1 MEQSSINVFERISAE
16 YYNLTTAEKKAA
28 DYVLSHQRKAQDMSI
43 TELAAASGVA
53 EATVSRFCRR
63 LGCKGYNA
71 FRLAIA
77 NSIAQRPQQSNPL
90 SGEVLDDDSFSDVC
104 KKLYT
109 ANVSAMT
116 QTLELV
122 RPEEYIRA
130 ADLLE
135 QADRVLCMGQ
145 GGSMIIAME
154 AAHLFSTASGKFFS
168 VTDSHMQAIAIATAG
183 EKDVILFFSYS
194 GATKDLIETLSYA
207 RERGLRSILVTH
219 FANSPGAGLADV
231 TLLCGADESPLQL
244 GSVGARIAQM
254 YLLDVLFSAAIWTHA
269 ARAAPASPPLL
280 RISTCDRLKIFFIF
294 PLPESTLLSGDSYT
308 IICKKYSLS
317 NFKENYF
324 QKSIDIGESFG

>member
-63 LGCKGYNA
+63 LGCKGY
-71 FRLAIA
+71 
-77 NSIAQRPQQSNPL
+77 NPL

-183 EKDVILFFSYS
+183 ENDVILFFSYS

-254 YLLDVLFSAAIWTHA
+254 YILDVLFSELCRRNLDACRQSRARIAAALADKH
-269 ARAAPASPPLL
+269 L
-280 RISTCDRLKIFFIF
+280 
-294 PLPESTLLSGDSYT
+294 
-308 IICKKYSLS
+308 
-317 NFKENYF
+317 
-324 QKSIDIGESFG
+324 

>member
-168 VTDSHMQAIAIATAG
+168 VTDSHMQAIAIATSG
-183 EKDVILFFSYS
+183 ENDVILFFSYS

-231 TLLCGADESPLQL
+231 ALLCGADESPLQL

-254 YLLDVLFSAAIWTHA
+254 YLLDVLFSELCRRNLDACRQSRARIAAALADKH
-269 ARAAPASPPLL
+269 L
-280 RISTCDRLKIFFIF
+280 
-294 PLPESTLLSGDSYT
+294 
-308 IICKKYSLS
+308 
-317 NFKENYF
+317 
-324 QKSIDIGESFG
+324 

>member
-183 EKDVILFFSYS
+183 ENDVILFFSYS
-194 GATKDLIETLSYA
+194 GATKDQIETLSYA
-207 RERGLRSILVTH
+207 RERGLRGLCAETSD
-219 FANSPGAGLADV
+219 ANAGACQFLTGCGFTLGGIDTLRYVCASP
-231 TLLCGADESPLQL
+231 EM
-244 GSVGARIAQM
+244 RK
-254 YLLDVLFSAAIWTHA
+254 
-269 ARAAPASPPLL
+269 APAL
-280 RISTCDRLKIFFIF
+280 RETALFFYKM
-294 PLPESTLLSGDSYT
+294 L
-308 IICKKYSLS
+308 
-317 NFKENYF
+317 
-324 QKSIDIGESFG
+324 

>member
-1 MEQSSINVFERISAE
+1 MEQGSTNVFERISAE

-28 DYVLSHQRKAQDMSI
+28 DYVLSHQRKTQDMSI

-77 NSIAQRPQQSNPL
+77 NSTAQRPQQLNPL

-122 RPEEYIRA
+122 RPEDYIRA

-135 QADRVLCMGQ
+135 EADRVLCMGQ

-154 AAHLFSTASGKFFS
+154 AAHLFSTASGKFIS
-168 VTDSHMQAIAIATAG
+168 VTDSHMQTIAIATAG
-183 EKDVILFFSYS
+183 ENDVILFF
-194 GATKDLIETLSYA
+194 SYA

-219 FANSPGAGLADV
+219 FANSPGADLADV

-254 YLLDVLFSAAIWTHA
+254 YLMDVLFSELCRRNLDECRQSRARIAAALAEKH
-269 ARAAPASPPLL
+269 L
-280 RISTCDRLKIFFIF
+280 
-294 PLPESTLLSGDSYT
+294 
-308 IICKKYSLS
+308 
-317 NFKENYF
+317 
-324 QKSIDIGESFG
+324 

>member
-183 EKDVILFFSYS
+183 ENDVILFFSYS
-194 GATKDLIETLSYA
+194 GATKDMLDVLRPA
-207 RERGLRSILVTH
+207 RRRGAKIILVTH
-219 FANSPGAGLADV
+219 FAKSPAAAMADV
-231 TLLCGADESPLQL
+231 TLLCGSKEGPLQS
-244 GSVGARIAQM
+244 GSVAAKMG
-254 YLLDVLFSAAIWTHA
+254 LLFIIDVLFNEYCRTNPALTEANREATAGAISAK
-269 ARAAPASPPLL
+269 LL
-280 RISTCDRLKIFFIF
+280 
-294 PLPESTLLSGDSYT
+294 
-308 IICKKYSLS
+308 
-317 NFKENYF
+317 
-324 QKSIDIGESFG
+324 

>member
-154 AAHLFSTASGKFFS
+154 AAHLFSTASGKFF
-168 VTDSHMQAIAIATAG
+168 
-183 EKDVILFFSYS
+183 
-194 GATKDLIETLSYA
+194 
-207 RERGLRSILVTH
+207 
-219 FANSPGAGLADV
+219 P
-231 TLLCGADESPLQL
+231 
-244 GSVGARIAQM
+244 
-254 YLLDVLFSAAIWTHA
+254 
-269 ARAAPASPPLL
+269 
-280 RISTCDRLKIFFIF
+280 
-294 PLPESTLLSGDSYT
+294 
-308 IICKKYSLS
+308 
-317 NFKENYF
+317 
-324 QKSIDIGESFG
+324 

>member
-1 MEQSSINVFERISAE
+1 
-16 YYNLTTAEKKAA
+16 
-28 DYVLSHQRKAQDMSI
+28 
-43 TELAAASGVA
+43 
-53 EATVSRFCRR
+53 
-63 LGCKGYNA
+63 
-71 FRLAIA
+71 
-77 NSIAQRPQQSNPL
+77 
-90 SGEVLDDDSFSDVC
+90 
-104 KKLYT
+104 
-109 ANVSAMT
+109 MT

-183 EKDVILFFSYS
+183 ENDVILFFSYS

-244 GSVGARIAQM
+244 GLRRREDRA
-254 YLLDVLFSAAIWTHA
+254 DVPSGRSLF
-269 ARAAPASPPLL
+269 RALPPQSG
-280 RISTCDRLKIFFIF
+280 RM
-294 PLPESTLLSGDSYT
+294 PPEPRPHRRRSCG
-308 IICKKYSLS
+308 
-317 NFKENYF
+317 
-324 QKSIDIGESFG
+324 

>member
-1 MEQSSINVFERISAE
+1 MGQSSANVFERISAE
-16 YYNLTTAEKKAA
+16 YYNLTAAEKKAA
-28 DYVLSHQRKAQDMSI
+28 DYVLSHQRKTQDMSI

-77 NSIAQRPQQSNPL
+77 NSIAQRPQQANPL

-122 RPEEYIRA
+122 RPEDYIRA

-135 QADRVLCMGQ
+135 RADKVLCMGQ

-154 AAHLFSTASGKFFS
+154 AVHLFSTASGKYFA
-168 VTDSHMQAIAIATAG
+168 VVDSHMQTVAVATAG
-183 EKDVILFFSYS
+183 ENDVILFFSYS
-194 GATKDLIETLSYA
+194 GATKDLVETLSYA
-207 RERGLRSILVTH
+207 RRRGLKTILVTH
-219 FANSPGAGLADV
+219 FANSPGAELADV
-231 TLLCGADESPLQL
+231 SLLCGADESPLQL
-244 GSVGARIAQM
+244 GSIGARIAQM
-254 YLLDVLFSAAIWTHA
+254 YLMDVLFSELCRRNLDACRQSR
-269 ARAAPASPPLL
+269 ARIADALAEKH
-280 RISTCDRLKIFFIF
+280 I
-294 PLPESTLLSGDSYT
+294 
-308 IICKKYSLS
+308 
-317 NFKENYF
+317 
-324 QKSIDIGESFG
+324 

>member
-130 ADLLE
+130 AD
-135 QADRVLCMGQ
+135 VL
-145 GGSMIIAME
+145 IIAGTSLSVYP
-154 AAHLFSTASGKFFS
+154 AAGLVRYYRGNKLVVINKTPLENGVRA
-168 VTDSHMQAIAIATAG
+168 DLAIT
-183 EKDVILFFSYS
+183 
-194 GATKDLIETLSYA
+194 GAVGETLA
-207 RERGLRSILVTH
+207 
-219 FANSPGAGLADV
+219 
-231 TLLCGADESPLQL
+231 QL
-244 GSVGARIAQM
+244 
-254 YLLDVLFSAAIWTHA
+254 
-269 ARAAPASPPLL
+269 
-280 RISTCDRLKIFFIF
+280 
-294 PLPESTLLSGDSYT
+294 
-308 IICKKYSLS
+308 
-317 NFKENYF
+317 
-324 QKSIDIGESFG
+324 

>member
-145 GGSMIIAME
+145 GGSMIIAQE
-154 AAHLFSTASGKFFS
+154 AAHLFSTASGKYFAVS
-168 VTDSHMQAIAIATAG
+168 DSHMQVIAAATMDPD
-183 EKDVILFFSYS
+183 DVILFFSYS
-194 GATKDLIETLSYA
+194 GATKDMVETLNLA
-207 RERGLRSILVTH
+207 RERRAKTILITR
-219 FANSPGAGLADV
+219 FPKSPGAALADV
-231 TLLCGADESPLQL
+231 VLQCGANESPLQL
-244 GSVGARIAQM
+244 GSVPARIAQI
-254 YLLDVLFSAAIWTHA
+254 YLMDVLFSELC
-269 ARAAPASPPLL
+269 RRNLDGCRQSRS
-280 RISTCDRLKIFFIF
+280 RIADALADKH
-294 PLPESTLLSGDSYT
+294 L
-308 IICKKYSLS
+308 
-317 NFKENYF
+317 
-324 QKSIDIGESFG
+324 